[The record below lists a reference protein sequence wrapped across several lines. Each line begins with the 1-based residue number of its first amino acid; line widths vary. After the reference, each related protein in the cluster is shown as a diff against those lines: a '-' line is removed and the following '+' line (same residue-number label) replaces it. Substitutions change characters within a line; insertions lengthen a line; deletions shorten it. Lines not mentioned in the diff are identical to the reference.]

1 MKFARV
7 TSALVALL
15 MATSL
20 FAGCGSKA
28 TDTAAQTTGANTAAA
43 ASSAEGT
50 AADPGK
56 KITIGITVQDMSNE
70 FITMLKEAMEL
81 QFKKYPNVEYI
92 INDAEAKPDK
102 QVSQMDNF
110 VSQKVDA
117 IICNPA
123 DANAMIPAIENAVK
137 AGIPVITL
145 SSDISKNV
153 GQFWSGSENESA
165 GEIEAEYIAKK
176 LNGKGNIAI
185 LRGPIGH
192 FAEIGRFAGYKK
204 VFDKYPDIK
213 IVFDQTGNW
222 QREQA
227 MSIMENWLQSGKQI
241 DAVLAQNDGMAL
253 GALKAVQDAGLKD
266 KITVAG
272 VDAIKDALDSVKAGE
287 LDATTFQDAIGQAN
301 GAVDMAVKAGSGEQ
315 IQPNVIPFELVT
327 KENVDTFYSRIEL
340 PK

>member
-1 MKFARV
+1 MKFAKV
-7 TSALVALL
+7 TSVLVALL
-15 MATSL
+15 MVTSS

-28 TDTAAQTTGANTAAA
+28 TESVESTNSAVTSTVATESASVDTA
-43 ASSAEGT
+43 
-50 AADPGK
+50 K
-56 KITIGITVQDMSNE
+56 KITIGITLQDMSNE
-70 FITMLKEAMEL
+70 FITMLDESMKI

-110 VSQKVDA
+110 ISQKVNA

-123 DANAMIPAIENAVK
+123 DANALIPAIENAIK

-165 GEIEAEYIAKK
+165 GEIEAEFIAKK
-176 LNGKGNIAI
+176 LNGKGNVAI
-185 LRGPIGH
+185 IRGPIGH

-213 IVFDQTGNW
+213 VVFDQTANW

-227 MSIMENWLQSGKQI
+227 MSIMENWLQTGKQI

-253 GALKAVQDAGLKD
+253 GALKAVQDAGKKD
-266 KITVAG
+266 KIIVAG

-301 GAVDMAVKAGSGEQ
+301 GAVDMAVKAGNGET
-315 IQPNVIPFELVT
+315 IVANIIPFELVT
-327 KENVDTFYSRIEL
+327 KENAETYYARIEL

>member
-1 MKFARV
+1 MKFAKV
-7 TSALVALL
+7 TSALVGLL
-15 MATSL
+15 MVTSL

-28 TDTAAQTTGANTAAA
+28 TESATQSTSTEAAVT
-43 ASSAEGT
+43 SSAETSVDT
-50 AADPGK
+50 AK
-56 KITIGITVQDMSNE
+56 KITVGITVQDMSNE
-70 FITMLKEAMEL
+70 FITMLKESMEL

-110 VSQKVDA
+110 VSQKVNA

-123 DANAMIPAIENAVK
+123 DANALIPAIENAVK

-153 GQFWSGSENESA
+153 GQFWSGSQNESA

-176 LNGKGNIAI
+176 LNGKGNVAV

-213 IVFDQTGNW
+213 VVFDQTGNW

-253 GALKAVQDAGLKD
+253 GALKAVQDAGKKD
-266 KITVAG
+266 KIIVAG

-301 GAVDMAVKAGSGEQ
+301 GAVDMAVKAGNAET
-315 IQPNVIPFELVT
+315 IQPNIIPFELVT
-327 KENVDTFYSRIEL
+327 KENADSYYARIEL